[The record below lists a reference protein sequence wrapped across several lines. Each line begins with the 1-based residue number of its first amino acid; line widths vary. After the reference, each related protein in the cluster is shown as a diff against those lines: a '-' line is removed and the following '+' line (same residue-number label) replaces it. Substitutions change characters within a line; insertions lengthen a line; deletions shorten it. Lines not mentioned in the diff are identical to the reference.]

1 MPVIAIQGVKGAFH
15 EMAAKKFAGESIELL
30 ECMTFREECKALES
44 GKVDLAIM
52 AVENSIAGSLSQN
65 YGLINEYRLHVVGEV
80 YLKIE
85 MQLMALPG
93 VKLEDIKYVI
103 SHPVAINQC
112 SKFLD
117 TLRNVNISEAK
128 DTAES
133 ARIIREKNLI
143 DTAAI
148 AGESAAS
155 LYGLN
160 ILTRNIETDK
170 QNFTRFLALTREAKT
185 NFDDDKASISFELKH
200 EPGTLADL
208 LNVFKEYNINLTNI
222 QSVPVIGK
230 PYEYRFHADLTW
242 QAKPHFETAMQ
253 AAEQFASSIILLGTY
268 KRSSFNFE

>member
-1 MPVIAIQGVKGAFH
+1 MPLIAIQGVRGAFH
-15 EMAAKKFAGESIELL
+15 EMAAKKFAGEPVELL
-30 ECMTFREECKALES
+30 ECMTFREECKALKS
-44 GKVDLAIM
+44 GKVDMAMM

-93 VKLEDIKYVI
+93 VKLEEIRHII

-117 TLRNVNISEAK
+117 TLSNVNISEAK

-133 ARIIREKNLI
+133 ARIIHEKKLT

-148 AGESAAS
+148 AGEGAAT

-160 ILTRNIETDK
+160 ILTKNIETDK
-170 QNFTRFLALTREAKT
+170 QNFTRFLALTQQANNSPT
-185 NFDDDKASISFELKH
+185 DDKASISFELKH

-208 LNVFKEYNINLTNI
+208 LTVFKEHRINLTNI

-230 PYEYRFHADLTW
+230 PYEYRFHADITW
-242 QAKPHFETAMQ
+242 QERVQFDAAMQ

-268 KRSSFNFE
+268 KKSSFNFE

>member
-1 MPVIAIQGVKGAFH
+1 MPLIAIQGVKGAFH
-15 EMAAKKFAGESIELL
+15 EMAAKKFASKPIELL
-30 ECMTFREECKALES
+30 ECMTFREECKALEND
-44 GKVDLAIM
+44 KADMAVM

-65 YGLINEYRLHVVGEV
+65 YGLINEYRLHVIGEV

-93 VKLEDIKYVI
+93 VKLEDIRHII

-117 TLRNVNISEAK
+117 TLSNVNISEAK

-133 ARIIREKNLI
+133 AKVIREKKLY

-148 AGESAAS
+148 AGEGAAS
-155 LYGLN
+155 LYDLN
-160 ILTRNIETDK
+160 ILKKNIETDK
-170 QNFTRFLALTREAKT
+170 QNFTRFLILTKES
-185 NFDDDKASISFELKH
+185 NNSPNDDKASISFELKH

-208 LNVFKEYNINLTNI
+208 LSVFKVHEINLTNI

-242 QAKPHFETAMQ
+242 NNKKQFEKALKI
-253 AAEQFASSIILLGTY
+253 AEQFASSIILLGTY
-268 KRSSFNFE
+268 KKSSFNFE